1 MSGLYLKN
9 KLQKISIFS
18 LKKKKENGSFAS
30 RNNFFPF

>member
-1 MSGLYLKN
+1 MIGLYLKN

-18 LKKKKENGSFAS
+18 FKKKENGSFAP